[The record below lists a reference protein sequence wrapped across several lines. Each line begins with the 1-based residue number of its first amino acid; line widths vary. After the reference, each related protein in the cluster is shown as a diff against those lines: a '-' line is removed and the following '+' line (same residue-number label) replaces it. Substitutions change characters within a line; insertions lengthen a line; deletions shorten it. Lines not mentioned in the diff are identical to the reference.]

1 MKINFSAVRVTVGA
15 SVFLIGIFVLAA
27 VASEMDSRIEASAQ
41 KSYVYK
47 TYLKDDAVTVKSR
60 DGVVTLTGTVTE
72 ESHKSLAKETVANL
86 PGVLRVDDQLVL
98 KGDLPAENSDSWIGV
113 KVKSALLFHH
123 NVNAFKTEVDV
134 KDGIVTLKGEAL
146 SQAQKDLAGEYA
158 KDVGGVK
165 DVRNEMVLA
174 RVADV
179 KKESLGDKIDDASIT
194 AQVKV
199 ALLIHQSTSAV
210 STKVS
215 TTDGVVTIGGVARN
229 EAEKALVSKLAK
241 DINGVTGV
249 INTMTMADK
258 E

>member
-15 SVFLIGIFVLAA
+15 SMFLIGIFVLAA

-47 TYLKDDAVTVKSR
+47 TYLKDDAVAVKSR

-113 KVKSALLFHH
+113 
-123 NVNAFKTEVDV
+123 
-134 KDGIVTLKGEAL
+134 TLR
-146 SQAQKDLAGEYA
+146 
-158 KDVGGVK
+158 GG
-165 DVRNEMVLA
+165 
-174 RVADV
+174 
-179 KKESLGDKIDDASIT
+179 SLVPG
-194 AQVKV
+194 
-199 ALLIHQSTSAV
+199 
-210 STKVS
+210 
-215 TTDGVVTIGGVARN
+215 
-229 EAEKALVSKLAK
+229 SKRSRGR
-241 DINGVTGV
+241 ICQRCWRGQGCQ
-249 INTMTMADK
+249 